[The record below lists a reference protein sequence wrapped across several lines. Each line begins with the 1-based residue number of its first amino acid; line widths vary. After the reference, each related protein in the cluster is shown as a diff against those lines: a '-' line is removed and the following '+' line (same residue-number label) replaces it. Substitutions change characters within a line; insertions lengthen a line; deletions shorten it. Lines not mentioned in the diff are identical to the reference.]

1 MFKVQYKS
9 FLSGEWVDSYLSNFS
24 TERRA
29 ANAAKQAHPQYQT
42 RVVPA

>member
-9 FLSGEWVDSYLSNFS
+9 VLTGEWVDSYLGNFS

-29 ANAAKQAHPQYQT
+29 MNAAKSAHPQHET
-42 RVVPA
+42 RVVSA

>member
-9 FLSGEWVDSYLSNFS
+9 VLSGEWVDSYIGNFS

-29 ANAAKQAHPQYQT
+29 ANAAKQAHPQYGT
-42 RVVPA
+42 RVVRA